1 MQSKGCSLKRKHLPV
16 GIFATTVK
24 QGSHIRDFSLVILVV
39 MQSKVCFFKLIYI
52 PVGIFATT
60 LKQGSHIH
68 DFQQDFNKTKTH
80 AVKCEEQVAVLQ
92 SEVTEP
98 YTRLH

>member
-1 MQSKGCSLKRKHLPV
+1 M
-16 GIFATTVK
+16 
-24 QGSHIRDFSLVILVV
+24 FSGGTPSMFGL
-39 MQSKVCFFKLIYI
+39 STA
-52 PVGIFATT
+52 GNS

-80 AVKCEEQVAVLQ
+80 AVKCEEQVAVLR
-92 SEVTEP
+92 SEITEP